1 MAKKTKFYYKAKRLH
16 FICAFP
22 YVIPAGS
29 LLTLSEIMHY
39 NLHNTLDL
47 SKHFALVELSPSK
60 TKKAHHH
67 FRFEK

>member
-1 MAKKTKFYYKAKRLH
+1 MANKSKLYYKAKRFH
-16 FICAFP
+16 FIGAFP

-29 LLTLSEIMHY
+29 LLTLSEIVHY

-47 SKHFALVELSPSK
+47 SKHFTLVELSPSK
-60 TKKAHHH
+60 TKKVQHY

>member
-1 MAKKTKFYYKAKRLH
+1 MAKKTNLYYKAKRLH

-29 LLTLSEIMHY
+29 LLALSEIMHY

-47 SKHFALVELSPSK
+47 SKRFALVELSPGK
-60 TKKAHHH
+60 TKKVLHY